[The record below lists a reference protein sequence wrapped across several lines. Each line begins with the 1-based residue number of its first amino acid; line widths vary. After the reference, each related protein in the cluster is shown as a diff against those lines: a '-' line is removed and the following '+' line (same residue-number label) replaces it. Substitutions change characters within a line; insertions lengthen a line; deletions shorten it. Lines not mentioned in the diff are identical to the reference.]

1 MLLPSEI
8 ATAVGPGMLLP
19 SENATAVE
27 PGMMLPSENAAA
39 DGPVAV
45 SDVEAAQM
53 NPTNALLVE
62 LYQSLSA
69 LRLQLGILQN
79 QVVTQQA
86 QIVSLTTTDTYKDPL
101 WQVNELKQKGL
112 LADFTESR
120 SHTGPPH
127 ERVHTCSWAI
137 DGTLVER

>member
-79 QVVTQQA
+79 QSPA
-86 QIVSLTTTDTYKDPL
+86 
-101 WQVNELKQKGL
+101 
-112 LADFTESR
+112 TEQHSNN
-120 SHTGPPH
+120 SAH
-127 ERVHTCSWAI
+127 ERDCA
-137 DGTLVER
+137 R